1 MADVRPFKA
10 LRPAKDKASHIA
22 ALPYDVMNT
31 AEAKAEIERE
41 PLSFLRIDRP
51 ETSFPDGQDMYA
63 PEVYAK
69 ANEIFEGM
77 IKDGSFIQ
85 DDRECYYIYELT
97 MDGRTQTGITAVCSC
112 DDYEDQV
119 IKKHENTL
127 AAKEQDRIR
136 HISTLSAQTGPI
148 FLSYRRNAS
157 IDDIVS
163 KRKKDSPVY
172 DFTSDDGISH
182 RVWIIDDEAD
192 IKAVCDAFS
201 GIDSIYIADGHHR
214 CASAVKVCKAKRSER
229 TNDGSVQDS
238 DYFLSVLFPD
248 AELKILD
255 YNRVVKDLN
264 GYTEEAFLERIS
276 EDFDMT
282 EVSLKGTP
290 YRPEEKGT
298 FGMFLG
304 GKWYKLQV
312 KDAPDGSDPVKS
324 LDVSVLQ
331 DRLLEP
337 VLGIH
342 NPKTDT
348 RIDFIGGIRGLGEL
362 ERRVSLD
369 MTVAFSMFP
378 TSMEEL
384 FRVADAG
391 LLMPP
396 KSTWFEP
403 KLLSGIFI
411 HEIER

>member
-157 IDDIVS
+157 IDEIVS
-163 KRKKDSPVY
+163 KYKKGSPVY

-201 GIDSIYIADGHHR
+201 CIDSIYIADGHHR
-214 CASAVKVCKAKRSER
+214 CASAVKVCKAKRSGR
-229 TNDGSVQDS
+229 TDDGSVQDS

-264 GYTEEAFLERIS
+264 GLSESRFFDRLRKKFTIEKLDREPVYPDRKGRITMYIG
-276 EDFDMT
+276 ECW
-282 EVSLKGTP
+282 
-290 YRPEEKGT
+290 YRLDVKPEFVVE
-298 FGMFLG
+298 
-304 GKWYKLQV
+304 
-312 KDAPDGSDPVKS
+312 DPVDS
-324 LDVSVLQ
+324 LDVAILQNEVLS
-331 DRLLEP
+331 P
-337 VLGIH
+337 VLNIED
-342 NPKTDT
+342 PKTDD
-348 RIDFIGGIRGLGEL
+348 RISFVGGIRGLKEL
-362 ERRVSLD
+362 MRLVDSGKYE
-369 MTVAFSMFP
+369 VAFAMYP
-378 TSMEEL
+378 TSIQEL
-384 FRVADAG
+384 FAVADAG
-391 LLMPP
+391 RLMPP

-403 KLLSGIFI
+403 KLRSGLFI
-411 HEIER
+411 HKF